1 MLTVIL
7 LILIIVLLGGGAY
20 GYRTHGMRAVLLALV
35 LVLIIL
41 AVIGFVR
48 DEAAVGPGVP
58 SIIDAPKT
66 GAPTPAN

>member
-20 GYRTHGMRAVLLALV
+20 GYRTHGMRAVLLAL
-35 LVLIIL
+35 IIL

-66 GAPTPAN
+66 GAPAPGN